1 MSDQIAALK
10 VKCFDLQ
17 EANTSLSNYLVEIAK
32 ALGVNDLNEVYPTV
46 VGLVGENEE
55 LRSRLEPKSNEE

>member
-46 VGLVGENEE
+46 VGLVEENKE
-55 LRSRLEPKSNEE
+55 LRSRLDEE